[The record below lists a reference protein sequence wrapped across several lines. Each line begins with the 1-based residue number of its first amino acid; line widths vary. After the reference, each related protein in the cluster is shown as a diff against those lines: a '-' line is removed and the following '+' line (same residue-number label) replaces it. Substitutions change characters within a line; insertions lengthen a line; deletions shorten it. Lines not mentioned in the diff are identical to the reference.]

1 MKKILTIGGAM
12 RDIFIQYEHVETLN
26 LDTAGKEQSFLIL
39 EQGRKVE
46 VDKLVHYTG
55 GGAANSAVSCARL
68 GFSVE
73 SFFKVGTD
81 QEGDAIV
88 QALEKENVS
97 INHVLRSK
105 QVATGTSFIIP
116 GPEGNRTVLVYRG
129 ANLTIQEN
137 ELPRSAMK
145 NTDQIYV
152 TSLSGPAAKLLVP
165 IAKIAKE
172 YGKPIA
178 VNPGT
183 SQLKAGPTM
192 LKAALENIDILI
204 LNGYEAQL
212 LMTSLT
218 TMFPKVELEQKKEK
232 FTPNLLRTPLGPS
245 TTCFT
250 LPQFFHEVISHGP
263 QIVIVTDGAEGV
275 YVAANKK
282 IYFHPSLKTTI
293 VSTIGAGDAFGSC
306 FVAQLTQGKS
316 VENALRCGIINSTSV
331 IEYLDTQTGLLHTN
345 ELEKRLKELDQSYL
359 KTFTL

>member
-12 RDIFIQYEHVETLN
+12 RDIFIQHEHVETLN
-26 LDTAGKEQSFLIL
+26 LHTTDKEQSFIIL
-39 EQGRKVE
+39 EQGHKIE
-46 VDKLVHYTG
+46 VDKLAHYTG
-55 GGAANSAVSCARL
+55 GGAANSAVSFARL

-73 SFFKVGTD
+73 SFFKVGAD
-81 QEGDAIV
+81 QEGNSIV

-97 INHVLRSK
+97 TNHVLRSK

-116 GPEGNRTVLVYRG
+116 GSKGNRTVLVYRG

-172 YGKPIA
+172 YGKPVA

-204 LNGYEAQL
+204 LNSYEAQL

-218 TMFPKVELEQKKEK
+218 MMLPKVKLEQKKEK
-232 FTPNLLRTPLGPS
+232 FIPKLLRTPLGPS

-263 QIVIVTDGAEGV
+263 QIVVVTNGSEGV

-306 FVAQLTQGKS
+306 FVAQLAQGKS
-316 VENALRCGIINSTSV
+316 VEDALRCGIINSTAV

-345 ELEKRLKELDQSYL
+345 ELEKRLKQLDQSHL

>member
-12 RDIFIQYEHVETLN
+12 RDIFIQYEHVKTLN
-26 LDTAGKEQSFLIL
+26 LDTSNKEQSFIIL
-39 EQGRKVE
+39 EQGRKIE
-46 VDKLVHYTG
+46 VDKLAYYTG
-55 GGAANSAVSCARL
+55 GGAVNSAVSFARL
-68 GFSVE
+68 GFAVE

-88 QALEKENVS
+88 QALKKENVS
-97 INHVLRSK
+97 TSHVLRAN

-137 ELPRSAMK
+137 ELPRSAIK

-152 TSLSGPAAKLLVP
+152 TSLSGPAAKLLIP
-165 IAKIAKE
+165 IAKMAKE

-204 LNGYEAQL
+204 LNRYEAQL

-218 TMFPKVELEQKKEK
+218 TILPKDEPKQKNEK
-232 FTPNLLRTPLGPS
+232 SIPKLLRTPLGPN

-250 LPQFFHEVISHGP
+250 LPQFFNEVLSHGP
-263 QIVIVTDGAEGV
+263 QIVVVTDGAEGV
-275 YVAANKK
+275 YVATNKK

-306 FVAQLTQGKS
+306 FVAQLAQGKS
-316 VENALRCGIINSTSV
+316 IEDALRCGIINSTSV
-331 IEYLDTQTGLLHTN
+331 IEYLDTQTGLLNIN
-345 ELEKRLKELDQSYL
+345 ELEKRLKQLNQSHL